1 MFHLDVLFVFTKKEN
16 VKEVLIELNMLKE
29 RFDYEVKYLK
39 DYLNFSIE
47 SVEERTNR
55 LADRIYE
62 DTLENPDLEG
72 MLQDMYELEHK
83 AISSYLYHSSIV
95 LVYTVFE
102 STLSQIC
109 TELKYSAK
117 IPFSFDDV
125 SGGGNIMKSFNYLK
139 MSTSLPKMEIERITP
154 KFGKFQQLRNSI
166 AHKNGR
172 FSGKDENAIERQRN
186 LFMQEFPSIELSP
199 DQKQFYI
206 MDSKPVVDFI
216 ELVERAIHLV
226 VSHIKAQTFVVVET

>member
-1 MFHLDVLFVFTKKEN
+1 MFTKKEN
-16 VKEVLIELNMLKE
+16 VKEVSIQLSLLKE
-29 RFDYEVKYLK
+29 RFDYEIKYLR

-47 SVEERTNR
+47 SVDERAKK
-55 LADRIYE
+55 LADRVYE
-62 DTLENPDLEG
+62 DTLENPDLES
-72 MLQDMYELEHK
+72 MLQEMYEQESK

-109 TELKYSAK
+109 TELKFSAK
-117 IPFSFDDV
+117 IPFSFDEV
-125 SGGGNIMKSFNYLK
+125 GGGGNIMKSFNYLK
-139 MSTSLPKMEIERITP
+139 ISASLPKIEIEKITP

-172 FSGKDENAIERQRN
+172 FSGKDASAIEKQRK
-186 LFMQEFPSIELSP
+186 LFTQEFPCIELSS

-206 MDSKPVVDFI
+206 MASEPVEDFI
-216 ELVERAIHLV
+216 DLVEKSIELV
-226 VSHIKAQTFVVVET
+226 VSHIQEQVFIVVET